1 MGVLFLSIT
10 VGIVFVAIL
19 LIIYFR
25 KNKTIDK
32 AGGPGAPDVLEKETG
47 KNEGIYD

>member
-1 MGVLFLSIT
+1 MGILFISIT
-10 VGIVFVAIL
+10 AAIVFLAIF

-25 KNKTIDK
+25 KNKTVDK
-32 AGGPGAPDVLEKETG
+32 AGGPGARDVLEKDTG